1 MLTILDNAYIAA
13 KNRIHMAS
21 NEIKEGWS
29 EFVNNEEGVSAIVAT
44 ILLILIVVL
53 LAVIFWNSISE
64 WLSQLWASITGGAA
78 PLQNQDTS
86 GTFSS

>member
-21 NEIKEGWS
+21 NEIKEGWN

-64 WLSQLWASITGGAA
+64 WLSQLWATITGKGNE
-78 PLQNQDTS
+78 LQGQNTS
-86 GTFSS
+86 GTF

>member
-13 KNRIHMAS
+13 KNRIHRAS
-21 NEIKEGWS
+21 EEIKEGWS
-29 EFVNNEEGVSAIVAT
+29 DFVHSEEGVSAIVAT

-64 WLSQLWASITGGAA
+64 WLSQLWATITGKGNE
-78 PLQNQDTS
+78 LQGQDTS
-86 GTFSS
+86 GTF